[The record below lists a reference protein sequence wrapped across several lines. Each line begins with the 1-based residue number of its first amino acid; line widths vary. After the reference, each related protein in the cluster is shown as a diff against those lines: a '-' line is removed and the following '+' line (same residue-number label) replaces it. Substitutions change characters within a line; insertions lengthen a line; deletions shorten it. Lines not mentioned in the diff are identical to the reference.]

1 MSGRYNRVG
10 SKKGPLVIGG
20 AVSKFEKQAD
30 FIYVPMFKVAGPKD
44 EVSEWLQ
51 ENHSE
56 DMKTA
61 LKGCYSR
68 ATLKNASV
76 RAAFDK
82 EVEDASKHRQDFT
95 QYRNEMR
102 QVDLRVLVNILQV
115 YDKMKKTDPESLV
128 VTQRPSG
135 KTMKDRVTEISGE
148 GRFLDVSSMKE
159 KGTDGK
165 RVSMKKGSLKRHLSQ
180 DKDEPL
186 YHVVYNPTSKT
197 SIKGVEY
204 FLRNYGG
211 FSTAQISDIKEAISQ
226 GNVVN
231 MNRTRSPTRSPI
243 LSPKRSRTARSK
255 QPAHDEDLDELL
267 GALPAN

>member
-20 AVSKFEKQAD
+20 AISKFEKNPD
-30 FIYVPMFKVAGPKD
+30 FIYIPMFKVAGPKD
-44 EVSEWLQ
+44 EVSEWLR
-51 ENHSE
+51 ENHA
-56 DMKTA
+56 DNMKTA

-68 ATLKNASV
+68 TTLKNATV
-76 RAAFDK
+76 RSAFDK

-115 YDKMKKTDPESLV
+115 YDQMKKSDPESLI
-128 VTQRPSG
+128 VTQKPSS
-135 KTMKDRVTEISGE
+135 KTMKDRLGEISQE
-148 GRFLDVSSMKE
+148 GKFLDVTSMKE

-165 RVSMKKGSLKRHLSQ
+165 RITMKKGSLKRHLSQ

-211 FSTAQISDIKEAISQ
+211 FSTSQISDIKEAISQ

-231 MNRTRSPTRSPI
+231 MNRSKSPTRSPI
-243 LSPKRSRTARSK
+243 LSPKRSRKAKSK
-255 QPAHDEDLDELL
+255 QTAHDEDLDELL